1 MERSYRNDVED
12 LCERASKE
20 QDPKKL
26 ILLIQRLN
34 ETLEERRRRPGRTA
48 PEVIPRACGDGC
60 YTATE
65 WAS

>member
-1 MERSYRNDVED
+1 MEGYCRNAVED

-20 QDPKKL
+20 QDPKKF
-26 ILLIQRLN
+26 IQIIQRLN
-34 ETLEERRRRPGRTA
+34 EALQERRRRPGRTA
-48 PEVIPRACGDGC
+48 PEEIPSASGDGR